1 MTLLQ
6 ISLAIL
12 ALVLCIGVLKFD
24 TFLTFI
30 LVSIGLGLARQMDV
44 PLIGKAIQ
52 TGIGNTLGDLTLII
66 GFGAMLGKFVADSGA
81 ATRITQALVQLFGKK
96 HLRWGMALA
105 GFIIGIPLF
114 YNAGFV
120 IAVPLVFAV
129 AVQTNL
135 PVVPLGIS
143 MLAALSVAHGYL
155 PPHPSPAAIAQQLHA
170 DLGKTLFYGI
180 CVAIPAIALAGPIFG
195 SQLSKIISPIPEEYQ
210 QSNQVKSEGASLP
223 SLGISL
229 FVALLPVFLLSGAGI
244 FKERFGQIA
253 LFQLLSEPYM
263 SMFLS
268 LLVAIYFLGIRKGKS
283 MKDISKSIE
292 EAFKS
297 IAMMMLIIAGAGALK
312 EIMAVSRISFELGNS
327 LRDLP
332 VHPLVLGWLI
342 AGAVRIAIGSATIA
356 GLTAV
361 GIIAPIFESQTGI
374 SPELMVLSIGAGSL
388 MCSHVNDGGF
398 WMYKEYFQLSIRDTL
413 RTWTVMETLVSI
425 IGLLGVLILDQW
437 IH

>member
-6 ISLAIL
+6 ISLAIF
-12 ALVLCIGVLKFD
+12 ALIVCIGVFKFD
-24 TFLTFI
+24 TFLTFV

-44 PLIGKAIQ
+44 SLIGKTIQ

-81 ATRITQALVQLFGKK
+81 AARITQALYQLFGKK
-96 HLRWGMALA
+96 NLRWAMSLA

-120 IAVPLVFAV
+120 IAVPLVFAL
-129 AVQTNL
+129 AAQTSL
-135 PVVPLGIS
+135 PVVPIAIS

-155 PPHPSPAAIAQQLHA
+155 PPHPSPAAIAQQLNA
-170 DLGKTLFYGI
+170 DLGKTLLYGI
-180 CVAIPAIALAGPIFG
+180 CVAIPAIALAGPLFG
-195 SQLSKIISPIPEEYQ
+195 SQLSKINAPIPEEYKKT
-210 QSNQVKSEGASLP
+210 NSLQKENMP
-223 SLGISL
+223 SLGISF
-229 FVALLPVFLLSGAGI
+229 FVALLPVFLLSGVGL
-244 FKERFGQIA
+244 FKSSLGA
-253 LFQLLSEPYM
+253 YPWFQLLAEPYI
-263 SMFLS
+263 SLFIS
-268 LLVAIYFLGIRKGKS
+268 LLVAIYFLGVRKGKS
-283 MKDISKSIE
+283 MQEVSKSLE
-292 EAFKS
+292 DAFKS
-297 IAMMMLIIAGAGALK
+297 IAMLLLIIAGAGALK
-312 EIMAVSRISFELGNS
+312 EIMAVSKISYELGNS
-327 LRDLP
+327 LRDIP

-361 GIIAPIFESQTGI
+361 GIIAPIFESHTGL

-413 RTWTVMETLVSI
+413 RTWTVMETIVSVV
-425 IGLLGVLILDQW
+425 GLLGVLILN
-437 IH
+437 HFLYA

>member
-12 ALVLCIGVLKFD
+12 ALIVCIGVFKFD

-44 PLIGKAIQ
+44 PLIGKTIQ

-81 ATRITQALVQLFGKK
+81 AARITQALIQLFGRKY
-96 HLRWGMALA
+96 LSWGMALA

-129 AVQTNL
+129 AAQTNL
-135 PVVPLGIS
+135 PLVPLGIS

-155 PPHPSPAAIAQQLHA
+155 PPHPSPAAIAQQLNA
-170 DLGKTLFYGI
+170 DLGKTLLYGI

-195 SQLSKIISPIPEEYQ
+195 SQLSKINAPIPEEYKKTNVLQ
-210 QSNQVKSEGASLP
+210 NDNLP
-223 SLGISL
+223 SLGISF
-229 FVALLPVFLLSGAGI
+229 FVALLPVFLLSGAGL
-244 FKERFGQIA
+244 FKSSLGKMPW
-253 LFQLLSEPYM
+253 FQLVSEPYI
-263 SMFLS
+263 SLFIS
-268 LLVAIYFLGIRKGKS
+268 LLVAIYFLGIQKGKS
-283 MKDISKSIE
+283 MKDISKSME

-297 IAMMMLIIAGAGALK
+297 IAMMLLIIAGAGALK
-312 EIMAVSRISFELGNS
+312 EIMAVSKISLELGNS
-327 LRDLP
+327 LRDIP

-361 GIIAPIFESQTGI
+361 GIIAPIFESHPGL

-413 RTWTVMETLVSI
+413 RTWTIMETLVSI
-425 IGLLGVLILDQW
+425 VGLMGVLTLNYFLR
-437 IH
+437 